1 MSVIFYLSVQN
12 DHLCIASKSSIFM
25 NGDISGRKWRVF
37 LARNEELLT
46 NEKGRFARKSC
57 SLSPFA
63 IRFGWRF
70 AVNEWR
76 MMLNKWLLRLNGWYE
91 M

>member
-12 DHLCIASKSSIFM
+12 DHSCIASKSSIFM

-37 LARNEELLT
+37 WREMTKLLA
-46 NEKGRFARKSC
+46 NEKGRFARKSR

-63 IRFGWRF
+63 IRVGWRF
-70 AVNEWR
+70 SVNEWQ
-76 MMLNKWLLRLNGWYE
+76 NDAQ
-91 M
+91 